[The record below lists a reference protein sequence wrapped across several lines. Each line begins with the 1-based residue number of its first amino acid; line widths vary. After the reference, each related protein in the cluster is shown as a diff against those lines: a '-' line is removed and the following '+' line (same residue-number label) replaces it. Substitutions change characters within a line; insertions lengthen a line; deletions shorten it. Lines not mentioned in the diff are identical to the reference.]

1 MSSTKTTLHFTA
13 NEKQA
18 ERPLDVAVTDLVI
31 AGWTGRDASALEAHI
46 KELEALG
53 VTRPKSTPIFY
64 RGAASLL
71 THNEVIEVVGNASSG
86 EIEPVL
92 VGTSDGLWLGI
103 GSDHTDRKVEAI
115 GVTISKQLCA
125 KPLARGLWRF
135 ESVEDHWDE
144 LIIRSWITQN
154 NERRLYQ
161 EGSLENMRHPNDLL
175 TLYGGEQFA
184 LPQGTIMFCGTIAA
198 HGDLSHADYFEMEIE
213 DPVIQRKLNHKYH
226 VVELPIE
233 G

>member
-1 MSSTKTTLHFTA
+1 MSNTKTTLHFTS
-13 NEKQA
+13 NEEQA
-18 ERPLDVAVTDLVI
+18 QRSLDVAVTDLVI

-53 VTRPKSTPIFY
+53 VARPKSTPIFY

-92 VGTSDGLWLGI
+92 VSTSNGLWLGI

-125 KPLARGLWRF
+125 KPLARALWRF
-135 ESVEDHWDE
+135 ESVEHHWDE
-144 LIIRSWITQN
+144 LIMRSWITQN

-161 EGSLENMRHPNDLL
+161 EGSLQNMRHPKDLL
-175 TLYGGEQFA
+175 TLYGGEHFA
-184 LPQGTIMFCGTIAA
+184 LPQGTIMFCGTLAV
-198 HGDLSHADYFEMEIE
+198 HGDLSHADSFEMEIE
-213 DPVIQRKLNHKYH
+213 DPVLQRKLNHKYH
-226 VVELPIE
+226 VIELPIE

>member
-1 MSSTKTTLHFTA
+1 MSSIKTTLHFIA
-13 NEKQA
+13 NEEQT
-18 ERPLDVAVTDLVI
+18 ERPLDVAVTDLVV
-31 AGWTGRDASALEAHI
+31 AGWTGRDVSALEAHI

-53 VTRPKSTPIFY
+53 VARPKSTPIFY

-71 THNEVIEVVGNASSG
+71 THNQAIEVVGDASSG
-86 EIEPVL
+86 EVEPVL

-135 ESVEDHWDE
+135 ESVKNHWDE
-144 LIIRSWITQN
+144 LIVRSWIVQN

-161 EGSLENMRHPNDLL
+161 EGSLKNMRHPKDLL

-184 LPQGTIMFCGTIAA
+184 LPQGTIMFCGTIAV
-198 HGDLSHADYFEMEIE
+198 HGDLSHSDSFEMEIE
-213 DPVIQRKLNHKYH
+213 DPVLQRKLNHKYQ